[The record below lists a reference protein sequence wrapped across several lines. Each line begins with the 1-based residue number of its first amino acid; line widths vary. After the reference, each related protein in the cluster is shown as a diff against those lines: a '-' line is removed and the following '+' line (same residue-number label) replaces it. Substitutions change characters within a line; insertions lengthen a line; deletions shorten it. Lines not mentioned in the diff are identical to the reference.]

1 MRQRSFYI
9 AVVAVLFGTI
19 LWISVSMREQYQIT
33 VELPLSIEG
42 VPDGWAIRTPFPH
55 TLQLKLSGDGWQLA
69 ALRLGADLRLSLPAS
84 SFSQNR
90 RLVLV
95 NEVAD
100 RFSFRPGIHVVSVV
114 PETLS
119 VDLGRAAR
127 RVVPVEADCSFS
139 YGDGYGPVGPVS
151 VSPESV
157 TVGGAES
164 LLRTIVSW
172 RTEYRRFENL
182 RAPLDADIPL
192 ATVGPYLLTLTPPAV
207 KIRLQ
212 VESFAEKTFAGLPV
226 EVRLLPPN
234 REVLLV
240 PPRIDVVARAGI
252 RQLSNLADT
261 SFHVSVSYPT
271 ILADT
276 LGTIEPQVAVPQ
288 GVQVVRKRPD
298 RLTYIIRK
306 PL

>member
-1 MRQRSFYI
+1 MNQRAFYI
-9 AVVAVLFGTI
+9 AIVAVVFGAI
-19 LWISVSMREQYQIT
+19 LWFSVSMREQYQIT
-33 VELPLSIEG
+33 VDLPLTIDG
-42 VPDGWAIRTPFPH
+42 IPDGWAVRTPVPQ
-55 TLQLKLSGDGWQLA
+55 TLQLKLSGDGWRLA
-69 ALRLGADLRLSLPAS
+69 ALQLGPELGLTLPVS
-84 SFSQNR
+84 MFSANR
-90 RLVLV
+90 RLLLV

-119 VDLGRAAR
+119 VELDRAVR
-127 RVVPVEADCSFS
+127 RMVPVDVDCAFT

-157 TVGGAES
+157 SVSGAET
-164 LLRTIVSW
+164 LLRTLASW
-172 RTEYRRFENL
+172 KTDHRVFDNL
-182 RAPLDADIPL
+182 RAPLDADVPL
-192 ATVGPYLLTLTPPAV
+192 ASRGLYLLTLTPSVV
-207 KIRLQ
+207 KIRVP

-226 EVRLLPPN
+226 EVQLLPAN

-240 PPRIDVVARAGI
+240 PPRIEVVARAGI
-252 RQLSNLADT
+252 RQLSNLSDT
-261 SFHVSVSYPT
+261 SFHVSASYPE

-276 LGTIEPQVAVPQ
+276 SGTIEPHVVAPP
-288 GVQVVRKRPD
+288 GVHIVRKRPD